1 MGATQNAP
9 DTSRSQFIL
18 IGMFA
23 GMILGAACGF
33 LFGERMSVVGWM
45 GTLFLNSLKMIIVPL
60 IISSMIVG
68 ITQLGDVRKIG
79 STGIK
84 TLVYYLATTSIA
96 VLIGIIL
103 VNIIRP
109 GAGVDVTAVQP
120 AQVIAAHDEGVL
132 LHIIMSV
139 IPPNLF
145 KAMADMEIL
154 PLIFFSLLFGGVL
167 TTMGKRSEPVIEF
180 FVIVNEAVMKII
192 HLIMLFAPLGV
203 FGLVA
208 GKFADV
214 GGGSAFMQELLKLG
228 KYTLTVLS
236 GLTIHSVIILP
247 LILSL
252 FARRS
257 VRTYVANMASA
268 LTTAFSTGSSSA
280 TLPVTMECVEE
291 KNGVSPLAS
300 GFVLPLGATINMDGT
315 SLYEAVAALFI
326 AQAYGIDLSLTQQV
340 IIFLTSTLAGI
351 GAAAIPQAGLVTMTI
366 VLQAVNLPLEGIA
379 TILAIDWFLDRCR
392 TTVNVWGDA
401 VGAAVIGNTKEL
413 RQPE

>member
-1 MGATQNAP
+1 MHISKNRP
-9 DTSRSQFIL
+9 SSSKSNYIL

-23 GMILGAACGF
+23 GMILGGLCGF
-33 LFGERMSVVGWM
+33 LFGERMSVVSWM
-45 GTLFLNSLKMIIVPL
+45 GTLFLNALKMIIVPL

-68 ITQLGDVRKIG
+68 ITQLGDIRKIG
-79 STGIK
+79 ATGIK
-84 TLVYYLATTSIA
+84 TLLYYLATTGIA

-103 VNIIRP
+103 VNIIQP
-109 GAGVDVTAVQP
+109 GTGVDVTGAQP
-120 AQVIAAHDEGVL
+120 IQPIATQDQGVL

-145 KAMADMEIL
+145 KAMVDMEIL

-167 TTMGKRSEPVIEF
+167 TTMGNRSKPVIEF
-180 FVIVNEAVMKII
+180 FVIINEAIMKII
-192 HLIMLFAPLGV
+192 NLVMLFAPFGV

-214 GGGSAFMQELLKLG
+214 GGGKAFIEELIKLG
-228 KYTLTVLS
+228 KYTITVIS
-236 GLTIHSVIILP
+236 GLTIHSVIVLP
-247 LILSL
+247 LILIV
-252 FARRS
+252 FAKRS
-257 VRTYVANMASA
+257 VRQYASNMASA

-291 KNGVSPLAS
+291 KNAVSPLAS

-326 AQAYGIDLSLTQQV
+326 AQAYDIDLSLTQQI
-340 IIFLTSTLAGI
+340 IIFLTATLAGI

-401 VGAAVIGNTKEL
+401 VGAAVIANTKEL
-413 RQPE
+413 RNR